1 MKTHLTIRAILGIA
15 ILLFF
20 YQGHAQQV
28 QLRGTVA
35 MHNSKYKT
43 GKVIYVQ
50 NTYLTAPFTKPALTD
65 VKGAFTLEF
74 VGLDPGMAI
83 KIEASKQGLEIVNT
97 RDLDEVIIGRKLP
110 LRIYVTEKGN
120 VAKAQT
126 ELYKVSQQAL
136 FASRDQMIARLRGE
150 KAESE
155 AAVAELQK
163 RFGQELK
170 DRFAAEDLL
179 RSKIDEQEKQLPEFA
194 MKLAKK
200 NLDNAS
206 ELYIQAYELFKQGK
220 IAEVIALLDEEKL
233 QASRQQTQQ
242 ATAAIKKEKALLAAR
257 EEQNQRQIQQLIK
270 TYTLKADALTLAFR
284 YAEVATQ

>member
-1 MKTHLTIRAILGIA
+1 MKINFTIYPVLGIA

-20 YQGHAQQV
+20 NQGHSQQV

-35 MHNSKYKT
+35 VHNSKYKT

-97 RDLDEVIIGRKLP
+97 RDLDEVVIGRKLP

-155 AAVAELQK
+155 AAVAELQNALGRNSK
-163 RFGQELK
+163 TARCRRPATQ
-170 DRFAAEDLL
+170 
-179 RSKIDEQEKQLPEFA
+179 KIDEQ
-194 MKLAKK
+194 K
-200 NLDNAS
+200 NSYRSL
-206 ELYIQAYELFKQGK
+206 
-220 IAEVIALLDEEKL
+220 
-233 QASRQQTQQ
+233 R
-242 ATAAIKKEKALLAAR
+242 
-257 EEQNQRQIQQLIK
+257 
-270 TYTLKADALTLAFR
+270 
-284 YAEVATQ
+284 